1 MRSSEFRIPR
11 SEFQMR
17 TVEEEGDEAMCW
29 MELLVESGLIRR
41 CDMSDLYREA
51 DEIVAMVV
59 SSIKTARKNK

>member
-1 MRSSEFRIPR
+1 
-11 SEFQMR
+11 MR